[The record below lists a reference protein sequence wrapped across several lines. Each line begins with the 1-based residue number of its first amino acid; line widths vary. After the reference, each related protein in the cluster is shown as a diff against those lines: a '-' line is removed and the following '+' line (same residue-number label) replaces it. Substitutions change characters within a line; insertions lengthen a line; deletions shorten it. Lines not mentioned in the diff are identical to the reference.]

1 MNLLFF
7 SYVRMIQNHPPIPL
21 PLHNIKMAP
30 NFFLPTIQVVAGMI
44 DVGVLMIAAG
54 AAAAAAAVAVTHR
67 VAKLNFAV
75 LWKISAPPLLGR

>member
-1 MNLLFF
+1 
-7 SYVRMIQNHPPIPL
+7 
-21 PLHNIKMAP
+21 
-30 NFFLPTIQVVAGMI
+30 MI

-54 AAAAAAAVAVTHR
+54 AAAAVAVAVTHR

>member
-7 SYVRMIQNHPPIPL
+7 SYVRMIQNHPPTPL
-21 PLHNIKMAP
+21 PLRNIKMAP

-54 AAAAAAAVAVTHR
+54 AAAAAAVAVTHR